1 MVNTPQPYAG
11 DTKSSPVIACIIGT
25 IISCIL
31 AAGIIIAHFP
41 GPAPMWGSIM
51 WVCIAA
57 VLTIATIVLILRK
70 RPFARK
76 LFFTVAKW
84 VFLYILVLTG
94 MGEYVIVFDGT
105 QGRTACRHDHHT
117 PAVPGQYPDA
127 LGLFGRPPRE
137 HPELIVIAAVPQVD
151 FQRPSKQGDLMRS
164 P

>member
-1 MVNTPQPYAG
+1 MVNTPQPYAR

-31 AAGIIIAHFP
+31 AAGIIIAHIP
-41 GPAPMWGSIM
+41 EPAPMWGSVM

-76 LFFTVAKW
+76 LFFKVAKW

-105 QGRTACRHDHHT
+105 RGEPLVVMTIILLLFLVNIPMLWGFSVARHERT
-117 PAVPGQYPDA
+117 
-127 LGLFGRPPRE
+127 
-137 HPELIVIAAVPQVD
+137 
-151 FQRPSKQGDLMRS
+151 SS
-164 P
+164 

>member
-1 MVNTPQPYAG
+1 MVNTTQPYAG

-31 AAGIIIAHFP
+31 AAGIIISHFP
-41 GPAPMWGSIM
+41 EPAPMWGSVM
-51 WVCIAA
+51 WVCIAT

-84 VFLYILVLTG
+84 VFMYILVLTG

-105 QGRTACRHDHHT
+105 RGEPLVVMTIILLLFLVNIPMLWGFSVARHE
-117 PAVPGQYPDA
+117 
-127 LGLFGRPPRE
+127 R
-137 HPELIVIAAVPQVD
+137 I
-151 FQRPSKQGDLMRS
+151 SS
-164 P
+164 